1 MIEAVIRL
9 EGGDKYQNESKR
21 DAGQAKSGTGH
32 AGVIK
37 LVDSQNNQFVLSR
50 AKDNTLPVEDHNL
63 IQVNDVIGKSVSMDY
78 YETLVECYH
87 DIIIYSWQE
96 FYQV

>member
-9 EGGDKYQNESKR
+9 EGGDTYQNESKR
-21 DAGQAKSGTGH
+21 DTSNTKSNAGR
-32 AGVIK
+32 AGIIK

-63 IQVNDVIGKSVSMDY
+63 IQVRGGGG
-78 YETLVECYH
+78 
-87 DIIIYSWQE
+87 
-96 FYQV
+96 